1 MTPTNL
7 HLTDELAQRYVDGVA
22 TEAEAV
28 HCTEHLAGCDGCSL
42 LVESYRALGDALE
55 GLGGPE
61 PEPGFTAAVMARI
74 DGAERAAARSRR
86 FASAVVAAAAVLL
99 VAVLGVSGAAV
110 SAPALSGLT
119 VALGD
124 VFHATSVGL
133 EVAAPLLRA
142 LRLQIVVACVS
153 LGVPLLLAL
162 RRLSVR
168 EAEARV
174 SAS

>member
-1 MTPTNL
+1 MTPTTR

-22 TEAEAV
+22 TEVEAA
-28 HCTEHLAGCDGCSL
+28 HCTGHLAGCDGCSL

-61 PEPGFTAAVMARI
+61 PEPDFTAAVMARI

-99 VAVLGVSGAAV
+99 VAVAV

-119 VALGD
+119 VAFGD
-124 VFHATSVGL
+124 AFHATSVGL

-142 LRLQIVVACVS
+142 LRLQIVLACVA

-168 EAEARV
+168 AEARV